1 MQIDHETNLIID
13 AIEEFGGT
21 ARLVGGCVR
30 DAILNRD
37 VHDIDLATNLL
48 PEQVIKA
55 LKLHNIKTI
64 PTGLKHGTIT
74 AILNQRSFEI
84 TTLRH
89 DTQCDGRHAKVEF
102 TDDWRMDASRR
113 DFTFNA
119 LYADKHGHIYDYFD
133 GIKDLKARRLNFIG
147 NAEDRIKED
156 YLRILRAFRFHAKIC
171 IGDLSSE
178 VLEVCKKHS
187 HKIFNLSGERIR
199 DEIFKLLECDNPVST
214 LKSMQKSEVLQKIIP
229 QEVKCEIL
237 SSDIFAG
244 AGQSSVIP
252 ARNAGLSFSLDLS
265 VSYSDDTKQTD
276 PLVKLAL
283 LLRTT
288 DIAEPSVIPVPSV
301 ILVAFP
307 SVIPARDTGI
317 QENLGKYICKFLRLS
332 NKQSKKLLFL
342 LSNNIPIELSE
353 SEQKKYISLYGAEFY
368 CDLVKICGA
377 ESGENVDVI
386 NQYISF
392 ASTFN
397 IPKFPLSGDDLI
409 NIGYQPGKNLGRSLE
424 LIKQHW
430 ENSSYT
436 LTKDELML
444 YAKKLT
450 NSAY

>member
-13 AIEEFGGT
+13 AIEEFGGA

-30 DAILNRD
+30 DSILRRD
-37 VHDIDLATNLL
+37 VHDIDLVTNLL
-48 PEQVIKA
+48 PEQVINA
-55 LKLHNIKTI
+55 LKLYNIKTI

-84 TTLRH
+84 TTLRY
-89 DTQCDGRHAKVEF
+89 DAKCDGRHAEVEF
-102 TDDWRMDASRR
+102 TDDWQADASRR

-133 GIKDLKARRLNFIG
+133 GTRDLKARRLNFIG

-171 IGDLSSE
+171 IGDLSNE
-178 VLEVCKKHS
+178 ILEVCKKHS
-187 HKIFNLSGERIR
+187 HKIYNLSGERIR
-199 DEIFKLLECDNPVST
+199 DEIFKLLECDNPVLT

-237 SSDIFAG
+237 SSGILAG
-244 AGQSSVIP
+244 TGQSSVIP
-252 ARNAGLSFSLDLS
+252 AREAGIDTSSLDPS
-265 VSYSDDTKQTD
+265 VSD

-288 DIAEPSVIPVPSV
+288 GSDK
-301 ILVAFP
+301 L
-307 SVIPARDTGI
+307 
-317 QENLGKYICKFLRLS
+317 NLGKYISNFLRLS
-332 NKQSKKLLFL
+332 KKQKKKLLFL
-342 LSNNIPIELSE
+342 LLNNISIELSE
-353 SEQKKYISLYGAEFY
+353 NQQKKYISLFGAEFY
-368 CDLVKICGA
+368 CDLVKICGT
-377 ESGENVDVI
+377 ESGGNVHAI
-386 NQYISF
+386 KQYISF

-409 NIGYQPGKNLGRSLE
+409 NIGYEPGKNLGRSLK

-444 YAKKLT
+444 YAK
-450 NSAY
+450 NFISAD